1 MTFIWYATTTCLLKI
16 SALLLYARIFS
27 ISSLFRAVLW
37 VTGGAVTIFW
47 ILFVVFPFTHCNP
60 PLKAFYPLLKGT
72 CSGGGVPWYL
82 GSSITNVL
90 LDLITL
96 VLPMPMVWDLQL
108 KLGRKMQ
115 LSLIFQIGY
124 RYVNTYT
131 SERHR
136 QPLTAPSSALVGLA
150 RFAVVANDPAV
161 LNDVTDKD
169 LTCEFH
175 PVEVKTHLQ

>member
-1 MTFIWYATTTCLLKI
+1 
-16 SALLLYARIFS
+16 
-27 ISSLFRAVLW
+27 
-37 VTGGAVTIFW
+37 
-47 ILFVVFPFTHCNP
+47 
-60 PLKAFYPLLKGT
+60 
-72 CSGGGVPWYL
+72 
-82 GSSITNVL
+82 
-90 LDLITL
+90 
-96 VLPMPMVWDLQL
+96 MPMVWDLQL

-131 SERHR
+131 SERDR